1 MWQTY
6 LSLTISSVSCSVPLL
21 LLHITLWW
29 TWYHNMHLSYV
40 YVIVLS
46 MHLTCCMRNRLLIVS
61 ANVLCVTHTHT
72 QNIGRHNQ
80 LCLCVCVCFLFSFVY
95 LAAFSANKNVYK
107 YLQSKYI
114 SVHGQSQ
121 NVTRTLRSA
130 AFLKKKTNTYTVYLS
145 ICLTNFMKF
154 LHSDTFSAFVS
165 YIYEPLKYSNF
176 YKSEMPYPPF

>member
-1 MWQTY
+1 MFLAQFLFCCFISLCGERDTITCIYPMFMWLFCQCIWHVACAIDY
-6 LSLTISSVSCSVPLL
+6 WLCLPMFCV
-21 LLHITLWW
+21 LH
-29 TWYHNMHLSYV
+29 
-40 YVIVLS
+40 
-46 MHLTCCMRNRLLIVS
+46 
-61 ANVLCVTHTHT
+61 THTHT

>member
-1 MWQTY
+1 MFLAQF
-6 LSLTISSVSCSVPLL
+6 LFCCFISLCGERDTITC
-21 LLHITLWW
+21 I
-29 TWYHNMHLSYV
+29 SYV

-80 LCLCVCVCFLFSFVY
+80 LCLCVCFLFSFVY